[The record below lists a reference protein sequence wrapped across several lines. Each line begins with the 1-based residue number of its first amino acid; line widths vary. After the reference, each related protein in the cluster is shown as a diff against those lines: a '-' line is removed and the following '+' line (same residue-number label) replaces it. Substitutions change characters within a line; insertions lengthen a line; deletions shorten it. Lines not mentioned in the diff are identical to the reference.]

1 MFKTDPIR
9 PLKLRTQCRISEPR
23 LTDIQPSADTAYRN
37 ASSKHRLEILF
48 ADYFKP
54 LVASLGAQFGAG
66 PPDPEDIAQHA
77 FEKLAERSDLSDITH
92 IKAFL
97 WRTGRNLALKGK
109 RSENVRTRRDY
120 DVEQIFFPSLGD
132 DLTPERVLCA
142 KEQLSLVKDVLS
154 AMPERRRRAFILHR
168 IEGLNFSDVA
178 RRLGVSRT
186 AAIKHVA
193 RASADIDAA
202 LSGD

>member
-1 MFKTDPIR
+1 MFKTGTIR
-9 PLKLRTQCRISEPR
+9 RSKLLTHPRVSERRPTEAKPSANDVDCSAPLKPR
-23 LTDIQPSADTAYRN
+23 LEALYAEQ
-37 ASSKHRLEILF
+37 
-48 ADYFKP
+48 FKP
-54 LVASLGAQFGAG
+54 LVASLRAQFGAG
-66 PPDPEDIAQHA
+66 PPDPEDIAQYA
-77 FEKLAERSDLSDITH
+77 FEKLVERNDLSDITH

-109 RSENVRTRRDY
+109 RSDNVRTRRDF
-120 DVEQIFFPSLGD
+120 DIEQIFFPALGD

-154 AMPERRRRAFILHR
+154 AMPERRRRAFVLHR

-186 AAIKHVA
+186 AAVKHVA